1 MLQISFMGIDYI
13 IALLKEE
20 LHTSYDGLR
29 VEIAIEAL
37 IETSLEVEEE
47 KHQFT
52 SLQPFVSFKDSGSCQ
67 LELIFRSILFQAT
80 TQTDICNQ
88 RNKPFSRCEWAI
100 HDVNLSQ
107 CR

>member
-47 KHQFT
+47 KHQFA
-52 SLQPFVSFKDSGSCQ
+52 SL
-67 LELIFRSILFQAT
+67 
-80 TQTDICNQ
+80 
-88 RNKPFSRCEWAI
+88 
-100 HDVNLSQ
+100 
-107 CR
+107 